1 MLCLYQIW
9 NLFHK
14 KAESI
19 MKTCLIEGGSE
30 MEFKVVPMKEEYA
43 EEMINTW
50 KYDGE
55 YSIYD
60 YSNEEETEALLQK
73 ELWGKGKF
81 AVLDEKKSLVG
92 ELTIECF
99 EEIFENSD
107 DDGFVD
113 VETIIN
119 NSNKVYEMWIGFG
132 LRPNLTGKGLGKEF
146 VLACVNFAVK
156 HLNYKG
162 EYVRLG
168 VAEFNERARKAYEKA
183 GFEVFDTYNGEISG
197 KKLKVLWMKKKVEG
211 E

>member
-1 MLCLYQIW
+1 
-9 NLFHK
+9 
-14 KAESI
+14 
-19 MKTCLIEGGSE
+19 MKTCLLEGGSE

-43 EEMINTW
+43 GEMINTW
-50 KYDGE
+50 KYEGE

-60 YSNEEETEALLQK
+60 YSNEEEAEALLQK

-99 EEIFENSD
+99 EEVPENSD
-107 DDGFVD
+107 GDGFVD
-113 VETIIN
+113 IETIIN
-119 NSNKVYEMWIGFG
+119 SSDKVYEMWIGFG
-132 LRPNLTGKGLGKEF
+132 LRPDLTGKGLGKEF

-183 GFEVFDTYNGEISG
+183 GFEVFNVYNGEISG
-197 KKLKVLWMKKKVEG
+197 KKLKVLWMKKEVKG